1 MKLVIISKGNNS
13 GLCMYKKIENLIVKT
28 MDKTFEISI
37 NKCINLK

>member
-1 MKLVIISKGNNS
+1 MKLVIISKDNNS
-13 GLCMYKKIENLIVKT
+13 GLCIYKKRENLIVKT

>member
-1 MKLVIISKGNNS
+1 MKLVIISKGNNEDIRVN
-13 GLCMYKKIENLIVKT
+13 KNIENLIVKT